1 MYVKSIDASINIDT
15 LSGKSVHVEYE
26 FYGNV
31 SVNSLAGIFDL
42 KDRIR
47 FNKQFLKTKKLL
59 KSNTLQSSIESNDTS
74 LTVSSMIDSI
84 STDSTNLYN
93 NTPSTTDSTL
103 ENTGAITLD
112 SVSVLQ
118 SDTTSVVAP
127 DSANV
132 LQSDTTSVVAPD
144 SVAVKKE

>member
-1 MYVKSIDASINIDT
+1 M
-15 LSGKSVHVEYE
+15 
-26 FYGNV
+26 
-31 SVNSLAGIFDL
+31 NSLAGIFDL

-103 ENTGAITLD
+103 ENTGAIT
-112 SVSVLQ
+112 
-118 SDTTSVVAP
+118 P

-132 LQSDTTSVVAPD
+132 LQSDTTSVVVPD
-144 SVAVKKE
+144 SAAVKKE

>member
-1 MYVKSIDASINIDT
+1 MSIDASINIDT

-59 KSNTLQSSIESNDTS
+59 KSNTLQSSVESNDTS

-84 STDSTNLYN
+84 SIDSANLYN

-103 ENTGAITLD
+103 ENTG
-112 SVSVLQ
+112 
-118 SDTTSVVAP
+118 VVAP